1 MAKRVF
7 SVFAVTTAD
16 WLRYRPYKQFSP
28 QYDGYYLRLSNRV
41 FETLNAS
48 SLLRGILAREHTVEL
63 AVVLASWFEDYANE
77 IGLWATFVRK
87 NKELHG
93 YELPFYNL
101 DDYDPDDM
109 NPEDIAYLVWHF
121 CCTATNKIFGP
132 DNSDLLKMADAL
144 LETFDEA
151 LDEAPGTDFYDDFL
165 HIAPDVYFFNLKS
178 KLYWLAFQCYLT
190 APEMRREMDEAV
202 RKLLEEKNELL
213 RAYDDPNKLIYTM
226 QDDYLYKKC
235 SSFLAFTLPDWLAEV
250 ARCPDDS
257 LHDDIRK
264 LSRRVLGEFVYEAD
278 EGDYYKFRYLHTK
291 RLFLVQQ
298 ESVTLKGISP
308 GELVLTSIVE
318 WRGEWWVT
326 GTIASLGN
334 AEFALKNM
342 NIKFDPSTV
351 SFYGWPEEQ
360 QQALRDIA
368 ANMEAAY
375 LEYFGAPMVF
385 FQNEKDLH
393 AAFQD
398 ANDFY
403 NGKLNMR
410 GAPKPEARD
419 FLTSPSKLNNGTGIA
434 IFIEPGVGAVISPL
448 LAEVAYL
455 LEKPELTRSEAAS
468 LFFDLFKECSSACAQ
483 YMLEHFSLRN
493 LHFPVITNLSPLA
506 YPEYLMRFYNPDSF
520 REKIPINTFMP
531 S

>member
-1 MAKRVF
+1 MAPSARGSSSDWKVICGRENVSWCNKPAVF
-7 SVFAVTTAD
+7 TFA
-16 WLRYRPYKQFSP
+16 LQFPFRHGQARFLYIRRHHSRLAQVP
-28 QYDGYYLRLSNRV
+28 PLQAAVRWYYLRLSNRV
-41 FETLNAS
+41 FEALNAS
-48 SLLRGILAREHTVEL
+48 DFLRGIIAREHTVEL
-63 AVVLASWFEDYANE
+63 AVELASWFEDYANE

-121 CCTATNKIFGP
+121 CCNATNKIFSP
-132 DNSDLLKMADAL
+132 DNADLLKMADAL
-144 LETFDEA
+144 LETFDEV

-165 HIAPDVYFFNLKS
+165 HIAPDIYFFNLKS

-202 RKLLEEKNELL
+202 RKLLEEKNDLL

-235 SSFLAFTLPDWLAEV
+235 SSFLAFTMPDWLAEV

-264 LSRRVLGEFVYEAD
+264 LSRRVLGEFVYEAY

-298 ESVTLKGISP
+298 ESVTLKGISL

-326 GTIASLGN
+326 GTIANLGN
-334 AEFALKNM
+334 AEFALKNT
-342 NIKFDPSTV
+342 NKKFDPSTV
-351 SFYGWPEEQ
+351 SFYAWPEEQ
-360 QQALRDIA
+360 QQVLRDTA
-368 ANMEAAY
+368 SNMEGG
-375 LEYFGAPMVF
+375 LPRILWRSNGI
-385 FQNEKDLH
+385 FQ
-393 AAFQD
+393 
-398 ANDFY
+398 
-403 NGKLNMR
+403 R
-410 GAPKPEARD
+410 
-419 FLTSPSKLNNGTGIA
+419 
-434 IFIEPGVGAVISPL
+434 
-448 LAEVAYL
+448 
-455 LEKPELTRSEAAS
+455 
-468 LFFDLFKECSSACAQ
+468 
-483 YMLEHFSLRN
+483 
-493 LHFPVITNLSPLA
+493 
-506 YPEYLMRFYNPDSF
+506 
-520 REKIPINTFMP
+520 
-531 S
+531 